1 MQKKYDYYKQY
12 PKSRRNTVI
21 LSILSI
27 LFINLC
33 LIISNFHIGFM
44 IFALVF
50 NLMFIW
56 IIFNVHKNQI
66 IIFDKQKITIQWYSL
81 FKNINTTVSAVQINK
96 IQFKVF
102 VDRDRKSSMHQI
114 IINIKNKKPI
124 KLTVIPAQYYDL
136 MEYFKEFCD
145 TNFINLVG
153 YVKDDD

>member
-1 MQKKYDYYKQY
+1 
-12 PKSRRNTVI
+12 
-21 LSILSI
+21 
-27 LFINLC
+27 
-33 LIISNFHIGFM
+33 M

-50 NLMFIW
+50 NLMFIG

-66 IIFDKQKITIQWYSL
+66 IIFDEQKITIQWYSL